1 MKKTRKIT
9 LFVLLLSL
17 VSLLAACLCA
27 CSDGI
32 NGTNGKDG
40 ANGKSAY
47 EIWLDEG
54 HTGTQSD
61 FLDWLKGEDGAD
73 GTGGNGSDGEDGKD
87 GQDGKDGKS
96 AYQIWLDNGHTGTEA
111 EFLEW
116 LKGEDGKD
124 GTNGSNG
131 QDGSKGDKGDKG
143 ETGVQG
149 EKGENGSDGQD
160 GKSAYQIWL
169 DNGNTGTEAEFLNWL
184 KGQDG
189 INGSDG
195 QDGENG
201 LSAYEIFL
209 KYYPYYTGTEEQWI
223 KQLVNNELKVH
234 TITFQ
239 SEVADDITKYVLNG
253 YALTDIPAVPE
264 KEGQTSAKWN
274 ITDFS
279 NITADMTVTAE
290 YDMRKYVTFHND
302 YTEDEDIKI
311 TVNYGEAITEV
322 PEVTVKIGNSA
333 TWSETDFSHITQDMQ
348 VNAVYETIGLQFT
361 LINQQTQYRV
371 SKGEM
376 DIATEELFIPAYHEG
391 KPVTVID
398 TNAFYTEDYYNR
410 LQFKIA
416 YLPETLTE
424 IRTDAFWT
432 CNNLD
437 SVYYQ
442 GDMASYCALIGL
454 DNLMRYG
461 KENKSLYIDGNEI
474 KDDVILPNGITS
486 IANYAFNGC
495 NKLKSIIIPNSVTEI
510 GGYVF
515 QNCSNLTN
523 VTLSNKTSLI
533 FDYLFS
539 GCSSLTSIVIPDSVT
554 RIHCYAFENCTNLT
568 NIVIP
573 NNITRIDE
581 DAFSGCTKLKA
592 VTIGCGVEYISNAFV
607 NCTSL
612 TTVIINPHKSEEY
625 NWDTQTTEIRVSL
638 SIWNNAF
645 KNCSKLETIYFKG
658 TQAEFA
664 QININS
670 EGNTSFTDAMVYY
683 YSETK
688 PTTDGDYWH
697 YDTDGVTPVLW
708 EKEI

>member
-9 LFVLLLSL
+9 LFVILLAL
-17 VSLLAACLCA
+17 VSLLVVCFCA

-61 FLDWLKGEDGAD
+61 FLNWLKGEDGSD
-73 GTGGNGSDGEDGKD
+73 GTDGNGSDGEDGKD

-96 AYQIWLDNGHTGTEA
+96 AYEIWLDNGHIGTEA
-111 EFLEW
+111 DFLTW
-116 LKGEDGKD
+116 LKGADGKD
-124 GTNGSNG
+124 GTNGS
-131 QDGSKGDKGDKG
+131 DGADGAKGDKGDKG

-149 EKGENGSDGQD
+149 EKGENGSNGKDGAD
-160 GKSAYQIWL
+160 GKSAYQIFK
-169 DNGNTGTEAEFLNWL
+169 E
-184 KGQDG
+184 Q
-189 INGSDG
+189 
-195 QDGENG
+195 
-201 LSAYEIFL
+201 
-209 KYYPYYTGTEEQWI
+209 YPYYQGTEEQWLI
-223 KQLVNNELKVH
+223 ALVNGNLRIQAV
-234 TITFQ
+234 TFQ

-290 YDMRKYVTFHND
+290 YDMRKYVTFHNE

-333 TWSETDFSHITQDMQ
+333 TWSETDFSRITQDMQ
-348 VNAVYETIGLQFT
+348 VNAVYETTGLQYV

-376 DIATEELFIPAYHEG
+376 SVSTEELFIPAYHEG

-398 TNAFYTEDYYNR
+398 TNAFYTEDYY

-416 YLPETLTE
+416 HIPNTITE
-424 IRTDAFWT
+424 IRNGAFRA
-432 CNNLD
+432 CRNLTSFTIPSGVTSIGD
-437 SVYYQ
+437 SV
-442 GDMASYCALIGL
+442 
-454 DNLMRYG
+454 
-461 KENKSLYIDGNEI
+461 
-474 KDDVILPNGITS
+474 
-486 IANYAFNGC
+486 
-495 NKLKSIIIPNSVTEI
+495 
-510 GGYVF
+510 
-515 QNCSNLTN
+515 
-523 VTLSNKTSLI
+523 
-533 FDYLFS
+533 FS
-539 GCSSLTSIVIPDSVT
+539 GCSSLTSITIPDSVT
-554 RIHCYAFENCTNLT
+554 SIGDSAFALCSGLTSVTIPDSVTSIEANVFDGCSGLINITIPNKITRIEWRAFGGCSGLTSVIIPDSVTSIGNFAFADCTNLK
-568 NIVIP
+568 I
-573 NNITRIDE
+573 
-581 DAFSGCTKLKA
+581 
-592 VTIGCGVEYISNAFV
+592 VTIGIGVEKIDSNAFV

-670 EGNTSFTDAMVYY
+670 EGNTSLTDAMVYY

-697 YDTDGVTPVLW
+697 YDTDGITPVLW

>member
-17 VSLLAACLCA
+17 VCLVAACLCA
-27 CSDGI
+27 CSGGT

-61 FLDWLKGEDGAD
+61 FLNWLKGKD
-73 GTGGNGSDGEDGKD
+73 GTGGSGSDGE
-87 GQDGKDGKS
+87 DGKDGKS

-111 EFLEW
+111 DFLEW
-116 LKGEDGKD
+116 LKGADGKD
-124 GTNGSNG
+124 GSNGSDG
-131 QDGSKGDKGDKG
+131 QDGAKGDKGD
-143 ETGVQG
+143 TGAQG
-149 EKGENGSDGQD
+149 EKGENGSDGED

-189 INGSDG
+189 INGANG

-223 KQLVNNELKVH
+223 KGLVNNELKIH

-239 SEVADDITKYVLNG
+239 SEVAEDIVKYIFEG
-253 YALTDIPAVPE
+253 YALTDIPEVPE

-274 ITDFS
+274 VTDFS
-279 NITADMTVTAE
+279 NVTADMTVTAE
-290 YDMRKYVTFHND
+290 YDMRKYVTFHNE
-302 YTEDEDIKI
+302 YTNDEDIKI
-311 TVNYGEAITEV
+311 TVNYGEAITEI
-322 PEVTVKIGNSA
+322 PEVTAKIGNSGV
-333 TWSETDFSHITQDMQ
+333 WDVTDFSRITQDMQ
-348 VNAVYETIGLQFT
+348 VNAVYETTGLQYV

-376 DIATEELFIPAYHEG
+376 SVSTEELFIPAYHEG

-398 TNAFYTEDYYNR
+398 TNAFYTEDYY

-416 YLPETLTE
+416 HIPDTITE
-424 IRTDAFWT
+424 IRDNAFRR
-432 CNNLD
+432 CSEL
-437 SVYYQ
+437 
-442 GDMASYCALIGL
+442 
-454 DNLMRYG
+454 
-461 KENKSLYIDGNEI
+461 EN
-474 KDDVILPNGITS
+474 
-486 IANYAFNGC
+486 
-495 NKLKSIIIPNSVTEI
+495 IIIPDSVTNIGVGICDGCSSLKTAVLGNGIKVIPNGESWVAGIFSNCENLQDVTMSNSITEI
-510 GGYVF
+510 GGFAFINCTSLISVKIPDCVIKIGSDVF
-515 QNCSNLTN
+515 NGCSNLTN
-523 VTLSNKTSLI
+523 VT
-533 FDYLFS
+533 
-539 GCSSLTSIVIPDSVT
+539 IPDSVT
-554 RIHCYAFENCTNLT
+554 SIGVNAFIGCSELTSITIPDSVTLISGSAFSSCTNLT
-568 NIVIP
+568 
-573 NNITRIDE
+573 T
-581 DAFSGCTKLKA
+581 
-592 VTIGCGVEYISNAFV
+592 VTIGNGVERIGENAFG

-612 TTVIINPHKSEEY
+612 KTVIINPHKSEDY
-625 NWDTQTTEIRVSL
+625 NGDTQIAEIKVNLRIDYYV
-638 SIWNNAF
+638 F
-645 KNCSKLETIYFKG
+645 KNCPKLETIYFKG

-664 QININS
+664 QVNINS

-688 PTTDGDYWH
+688 PTSDGYYWH

-708 EKEI
+708 VKEN